1 MIPITEGKRVCAKT
15 NMKHRHCIATVVSF
29 VLLLCVTAIL
39 FWLVP
44 DKNFSAR
51 ENRSLQT
58 LPRFDAQKLFTGEL
72 SSAYND
78 YFADQFVARDVLV
91 TIKGTLELLTG
102 KGENNGI
109 LIGRGGQL
117 AKRLFETARAD
128 GNATTDSDVIDAAH
142 LQKAAM
148 GINRA
153 AGNAEVPLVVFLTG
167 RTADVATSAFLYPT
181 EVSDAMLATLRE
193 SIDQRVNYLD
203 LVPSYRNRYADGE
216 YVYYRTD
223 HHWTTLGAYYAYCD
237 ILKAFGMEKEII
249 PAKVF
254 QKETVATNFWGTFAS
269 ASGFHFVP
277 PDSVELWLLG
287 NEDDF
292 LVTADGRILD
302 GGLYNRAHL
311 EGNDK
316 YSVFLDGTHDV
327 VTVTKKDGQN
337 RPTLA
342 IFKDSFA
349 NSVAPFLAQHFDLVL
364 YNLSSPRTDYT
375 DITAYTKACDADA
388 ALVLYTLG
396 NVIET
401 DKMNRLR

>member
-1 MIPITEGKRVCAKT
+1 
-15 NMKHRHCIATVVSF
+15 MKHRHSIAIVVCF
-29 VLLLCVTAIL
+29 VLLISITSIA
-39 FWLVP
+39 FWLIP
-44 DKNFSAR
+44 DKSFSAR
-51 ENRSLQT
+51 ENRALQT
-58 LPRFDAQKLFTGEL
+58 LPRFDRDKLFSGAL

-78 YFADQFVARDVLV
+78 YFADQFVARDLLV
-91 TIKGTLELLTG
+91 TLKGGLELLSG

-109 LIGRGGQL
+109 LMGNGGQL
-117 AKRLFETARAD
+117 AKRLFSTARAD
-128 GNATTDSDVIDAAH
+128 GDAAEDSDVIDQEHLKNAA
-142 LQKAAM
+142 K

-153 AGNAEVPLVVFLTG
+153 AENADVPFAVFLTG
-167 RTADVATSAFLYPT
+167 RTADVAASAFLYPT
-181 EVSDAMLATLRE
+181 NASDKMLQTLRE
-193 SIDQRVNYLD
+193 NVCENVNYLD
-203 LVPSYRNRYADGE
+203 LVPTYRERYESGE

-237 ILKAFGMEKEII
+237 ILKAFGMENHII
-249 PAKVF
+249 PAANF

-277 PDSVELWLLG
+277 SDTVELWFLG

-292 LVTADGRILD
+292 LVTADGRALD
-302 GGLYNRAHL
+302 GGFYNRAHL
-311 EGNDK
+311 AGNDK

-327 VTVTKKDGQN
+327 VTITKKDGQN

-342 IFKDSFA
+342 VFKDSFA

-375 DITAYTKACDADA
+375 DVTAYTKACNADA

>member
-1 MIPITEGKRVCAKT
+1 
-15 NMKHRHCIATVVSF
+15 MKHRHCIATVVSF
-29 VLLLCVTAIL
+29 VLLLSFTAIA
-39 FWLVP
+39 FWLIP
-44 DKNFSAR
+44 DKDFSAR

-58 LPRFDAQKLFTGEL
+58 LPRFDKDRLLAGEL

-78 YFADQFVARDVLV
+78 YFADQFVARDTLV
-91 TIKGTLELLTG
+91 TLKGTLELLTG

-109 LIGRGGQL
+109 LIGRNGQL
-117 AKRLFETARAD
+117 AKRLFATARAD
-128 GNATTDSDVIDAAH
+128 GEAAEDSDIIDLTHLQDAA
-142 LQKAAM
+142 A

-153 AGNAEVPLVVFLTG
+153 AENADIPLVIFLTG
-167 RTADVATSAFLYPT
+167 RTVDVAESAFLYPT
-181 EVSDAMLATLRE
+181 DASDKMLATMRQNVGE
-193 SIDQRVNYLD
+193 NVAYLD
-203 LVPSYRNRYADGE
+203 LVPAYRTRYKSGE

-237 ILKAFGMEKEII
+237 ILRAFGMESDII
-249 PAKVF
+249 PAEKF
-254 QKETVATNFWGTFAS
+254 EKETVSTDFYGTFAS

-277 PDSVELWLLG
+277 ADTVELWHYG
-287 NEDDF
+287 NEDTF
-292 LVTADGRILD
+292 LVTADGRIFD

-327 VTVTKKDGQN
+327 VTVTKKDGQS

-375 DITAYTKACDADA
+375 DVTAYSRASDADA

-401 DKMNRLR
+401 DKINRLR

>member
-1 MIPITEGKRVCAKT
+1 
-15 NMKHRHCIATVVSF
+15 MKHRHSIATVVIF
-29 VLLLCVTAIL
+29 VLLLGSVAIA
-39 FWLVP
+39 FWLIP
-44 DKNFSAR
+44 DRDFSAR
-51 ENRSLQT
+51 ENRALQT
-58 LPRFDAQKLFTGEL
+58 LPRFDAQKLFSGEL
-72 SSAYND
+72 SRAYND
-78 YFADQFVARDVLV
+78 YYADQFPARDLFV
-91 TIKGTLELLTG
+91 TVKGALELLSG

-117 AKRLFETARAD
+117 AKRLFDTARAD
-128 GNATTDSDVIDAAH
+128 KNASTDSDVIDAVH
-142 LQKAAM
+142 LQNAAA

-153 AGNAEVPLVVFLTG
+153 TRNAEAPLVVLLTG
-167 RTADVATSAFLYPT
+167 RTADVAASAFLYPT
-181 EVSDAMLATLRE
+181 NASDAMLQTLRE
-193 SIDQRVNYLD
+193 NVDDSARYLD
-203 LVPSYRNRYADGE
+203 LVPTYRTLYANGE

-237 ILKAFGMEKEII
+237 ILRAFGMEKDII
-249 PAKVF
+249 PAESF
-254 QKETVATNFWGTFAS
+254 QKEIVSNDFYGTFAS
-269 ASGFHFVP
+269 ASGFHFVS
-277 PDSVELWLLG
+277 PDRVELWILG
-287 NEDDF
+287 NEDEF
-292 LVTADGRILD
+292 LVTADGRVL
-302 GGLYNRAHL
+302 GGGFYNRAHL
-311 EGNDK
+311 SGNDK

-375 DITAYTKACDADA
+375 DVTAYTRAADADA

-401 DKMNRLR
+401 DKINRLR

>member
-1 MIPITEGKRVCAKT
+1 
-15 NMKHRHCIATVVSF
+15 MKHRHCIATVVIF
-29 VLLLCVTAIL
+29 VLLLCLTAIA
-39 FWLVP
+39 FWLIP
-44 DKNFSAR
+44 DKSFSAR
-51 ENRSLQT
+51 ENRALQT
-58 LPRFDAQKLFTGEL
+58 LPRFDRDKLFSGAL

-78 YFADQFVARDVLV
+78 YFADQFVARDLLV
-91 TIKGTLELLTG
+91 TFKGTLELLSG

-109 LIGRGGQL
+109 LLGAGGQL
-117 AKRLFETARAD
+117 AKRLFSTARAD
-128 GNATTDSDVIDAAH
+128 GESAKDSDVIDPVHLKDAAE
-142 LQKAAM
+142 

-153 AGNAEVPLVVFLTG
+153 AENADVPFVVFLTG
-167 RTADVATSAFLYPT
+167 RTADVAESAFLYPT
-181 EVSDAMLATLRE
+181 NASDAMLQTLRE
-193 SIDQRVNYLD
+193 NVDKTVNYLD
-203 LVPSYRNRYADGE
+203 SVPTYRERYESGE

-237 ILKAFGMEKEII
+237 ILKAFGMENDII
-249 PAKVF
+249 PAQNF

-277 PDSVELWLLG
+277 PDTVELWLFG

-292 LVTADGRILD
+292 LVTADGRALD
-302 GGLYNRAHL
+302 GGFYNRAHL
-311 EGNDK
+311 SGNDK

-327 VTVTKKDGQN
+327 VTITKKDGQN

-375 DITAYTKACDADA
+375 DVSAYTKACNADA

>member
-1 MIPITEGKRVCAKT
+1 
-15 NMKHRHCIATVVSF
+15 MKHRQSIALVVSF
-29 VLLLCVTAIL
+29 VLLLNLTAIA

-44 DKNFSAR
+44 DKPFSAR
-51 ENRSLQT
+51 ENRALQT
-58 LPRFDAQKLFTGEL
+58 LPRFDTERLLSGDL

-78 YFADQFVARDVLV
+78 YFADQFVARNLLL
-91 TIKGTLELLTG
+91 TLKGSLELLSG

-109 LIGRGGQL
+109 LLGRDGQL
-117 AKRLFETARAD
+117 AKRLFSTARAD
-128 GNATTDSDVIDAAH
+128 RDAAEDSDVIDAEH
-142 LQKAAM
+142 LKHAAA

-153 AGNAEVPLVVFLTG
+153 TENSDIPFAVFLTG
-167 RTADVATSAFLYPT
+167 RTADVAASAFLYPT
-181 EVSDAMLATLRE
+181 NGSDKMLATLRE
-193 SIDQRVNYLD
+193 NVNRDVNYLD
-203 LVPSYRNRYADGE
+203 LVPTYRTRYESGE

-237 ILKAFGMEKEII
+237 ILKAFDMENDII
-249 PAKVF
+249 PAENF
-254 QKETVATNFWGTFAS
+254 AKETVSTNFWGTFA
-269 ASGFHFVP
+269 AKSGFHFVK

-292 LVTADGRILD
+292 LVTADGRTLED
-302 GGLYNRAHL
+302 GFYNRAHL
-311 EGNDK
+311 SGNDK

-327 VTVTKKDGQN
+327 VTITKKDGEN

-375 DITAYTKACDADA
+375 DVTAYTKACNADA

>member
-1 MIPITEGKRVCAKT
+1 MITDKEGKRICAKQ
-15 NMKHRHCIATVVSF
+15 NMKHRHSIATVVIF
-29 VLLLCVTAIL
+29 VFLLGCFTIA

-44 DKNFSAR
+44 DKDFSAR
-51 ENRSLQT
+51 ENRALQT
-58 LPRFDAQKLFTGEL
+58 LPRFDTQKLFAGEL

-78 YFADQFVARDVLV
+78 YYADQFPARDLFV
-91 TIKGTLELLTG
+91 TVKGALELLSG

-117 AKRLFETARAD
+117 AKRLFDTARAHK
-128 GNATTDSDVIDAAH
+128 NATTDSDVIDMVH
-142 LQKAAM
+142 LQNAAK

-153 AGNAEVPLVVFLTG
+153 TRNAEVPLVVFLTG

-181 EVSDAMLATLRE
+181 ETSDKMLATLRE
-193 SIDQRVNYLD
+193 NVDDNARYLD
-203 LVPSYRNRYADGE
+203 LVPAYRTLYANGE

-223 HHWTTLGAYYAYCD
+223 HHWTTLGAYYAYCE
-237 ILKAFGMEKEII
+237 ILQAYGMKNDII
-249 PAKVF
+249 PAESF
-254 QKETVATNFWGTFAS
+254 QKETVSTNFRGTFAS
-269 ASGFHFVP
+269 ASGFHFVS
-277 PDSVELWLLG
+277 PDTVELWLLG
-287 NEDDF
+287 NEDEF
-292 LVTADGRILD
+292 LVTADGCVLD
-302 GGLYNRAHL
+302 GGFYNRAHL

-316 YSVFLDGTHDV
+316 YSLFLDGTHDV
-327 VTVTKKDGQN
+327 VTITKKDGTD

-375 DITAYTKACDADA
+375 DVTAYTKACNADA

-401 DKMNRLR
+401 DKINRLR

>member
-1 MIPITEGKRVCAKT
+1 
-15 NMKHRHCIATVVSF
+15 MKHRHCIATVVSF

-39 FWLVP
+39 FWLIP

-58 LPRFDAQKLFTGEL
+58 LPRFDAEKLFAGEL
-72 SSAYND
+72 SRAYND
-78 YFADQFVARDVLV
+78 YYADQFVARDVLV
-91 TIKGTLELLTG
+91 TIKGTLELLSG

-109 LIGRGGQL
+109 LMGNGGQL
-117 AKRLFETARAD
+117 AKRLFATARVD
-128 GNATTDSDVIDAAH
+128 GQAAEDSDVLDSEHLKNAA
-142 LQKAAM
+142 L
-148 GINRA
+148 GINSA
-153 AGNAEVPLVVFLTG
+153 MGNAEVPLVVFLTG
-167 RTADVATSAFLYPT
+167 RTADVTESAFLYPT
-181 EVSDAMLATLRE
+181 NASDAMLQTLRE
-193 SIDQRVNYLD
+193 NVSDKANYLD
-203 LVPSYRNRYADGE
+203 LVPTYRTLYANGE

-223 HHWTTLGAYYAYCD
+223 HHWTTLGAYYAYCE
-237 ILKAFGMEKEII
+237 ILKAHGMEKDII
-249 PAKVF
+249 PAENF
-254 QKETVATNFWGTFAS
+254 QKETVSNDFYGTFAS

-277 PDSVELWLLG
+277 PDTVELWLLG

-292 LVTADGRILD
+292 LVTVDGRALD
-302 GGLYNRAHL
+302 GGFYNRAHL

-327 VTVTKKDGQN
+327 VTVTKKDGEN

-342 IFKDSFA
+342 VFKDSFA

-375 DITAYTKACDADA
+375 DVTAYTRAADADA

>member
-1 MIPITEGKRVCAKT
+1 
-15 NMKHRHCIATVVSF
+15 MKHRHSITTVVIF
-29 VLLLCVTAIL
+29 VLLLGSVAIA
-39 FWLVP
+39 FWLLP
-44 DKNFSAR
+44 DRNFSAR
-51 ENRSLQT
+51 ENRALQT
-58 LPRFDAQKLFTGEL
+58 LPRFDAEKLFSGEL
-72 SSAYND
+72 SRAYND
-78 YFADQFVARDVLV
+78 YYADQFPARDLFV
-91 TIKGTLELLTG
+91 TVKGALELLSG

-117 AKRLFETARAD
+117 AKRLFDTARAD
-128 GNATTDSDVIDAAH
+128 GNAATDSDVIDATH
-142 LQKAAM
+142 LQNAAM

-153 AGNAEVPLVVFLTG
+153 TRNAEVPLVVLLTG
-167 RTADVATSAFLYPT
+167 RTADIAASAFLYPAA
-181 EVSDAMLATLRE
+181 ESDKMLATLRE
-193 SIDQRVNYLD
+193 SVDDRARYLD
-203 LVPSYRNRYADGE
+203 LVPTYRTLYADGE

-237 ILKAFGMEKEII
+237 ILRAFGMENDII
-249 PAKVF
+249 PAKSF
-254 QKETVATNFWGTFAS
+254 QKATVATDFRGTFAS

-277 PDSVELWLLG
+277 PDSVEVWLLG
-287 NEDDF
+287 NEDEF
-292 LVTADGRILD
+292 LVTADGCVLD
-302 GGLYNRAHL
+302 GGFYNRAHL
-311 EGNDK
+311 SGNDK

-327 VTVTKKDGQN
+327 VTITKKDGTD

-375 DITAYTKACDADA
+375 DVTAYTRAADADA

-401 DKMNRLR
+401 DKINRLR

>member
-1 MIPITEGKRVCAKT
+1 MKR
-15 NMKHRHCIATVVSF
+15 RHSIVTVVSF
-29 VLLLCVTAIL
+29 VLLLSLGAIA
-39 FWLVP
+39 FWLIP
-44 DKNFSAR
+44 DQEFSAR
-51 ENRSLQT
+51 ENRALQT
-58 LPRFDAQKLFTGEL
+58 LPQWNTDKLLSGEF
-72 SSAYND
+72 SSACND
-78 YFADQFVARDVLV
+78 YFADQFPARDLFVS
-91 TIKGTLELLTG
+91 IKGVLQLLCSR
-102 KGENNGI
+102 GENNGI

-117 AKRLFETARAD
+117 AKRLFTTARTNQDAVE
-128 GNATTDSDVIDAAH
+128 DSDSIDQAH
-142 LQKAAM
+142 LQNAAR

-153 AGNAEVPLVVFLTG
+153 TENAEVPLVVFLTG
-167 RTADVATSAFLYPT
+167 RTIDVAASAFAYPT
-181 EVSDAMLATLRE
+181 SQSEKMLQTLRE
-193 SIDQRVNYLD
+193 NIDESVHYLD
-203 LVPSYRNRYADGE
+203 LVPAYKSRYESGE

-237 ILKAFGMEKEII
+237 IMKALGMENDII
-249 PAKVF
+249 PAQSF
-254 QKETVATNFWGTFAS
+254 TKETVATNFYGTFAS
-269 ASGFHFVP
+269 ASGFHFVKA
-277 PDSVELWLLG
+277 DTIELWLLG
-287 NEDDF
+287 NEESF
-292 LVTADGRILD
+292 LVTADGKVLQ

-327 VTVTKKDGQN
+327 VTITKKDASD

-375 DITAYTKACDADA
+375 DVTAYTKACNADA

-401 DKMNRLR
+401 DKINRLH

>member
-1 MIPITEGKRVCAKT
+1 
-15 NMKHRHCIATVVSF
+15 MKHRHSIAIVVCF
-29 VLLLCVTAIL
+29 VLLISLTSIA
-39 FWLVP
+39 FWLIP
-44 DKNFSAR
+44 DKSFSAR
-51 ENRSLQT
+51 ENRALQT
-58 LPRFDAQKLFTGEL
+58 LPRFDRDKLFSGAL

-78 YFADQFVARDVLV
+78 YFADQFVARDLLV
-91 TIKGTLELLTG
+91 TLKGGLELLSG

-109 LIGRGGQL
+109 LIGNGGQL
-117 AKRLFETARAD
+117 AKRLFSTARAD
-128 GNATTDSDVIDAAH
+128 GDAAEDSDIIDQEHLKNAA
-142 LQKAAM
+142 K
-148 GINRA
+148 GIHRA
-153 AGNAEVPLVVFLTG
+153 AENADVPFVVFLTG
-167 RTADVATSAFLYPT
+167 RTADVAASAFLYPT
-181 EVSDAMLATLRE
+181 NASDAMLQALRE
-193 SIDQRVNYLD
+193 NVGENVNYLD
-203 LVPSYRNRYADGE
+203 LVPTYRERYESGE

-237 ILKAFGMEKEII
+237 ILKAFGMENDII
-249 PAKVF
+249 PAQSF
-254 QKETVATNFWGTFAS
+254 QKETVSTNFWGTFAS

-277 PDSVELWLLG
+277 PDTVELWLLG

-292 LVTADGRILD
+292 LVTVDGRALD
-302 GGLYNRAHL
+302 GGFYNRAHL
-311 EGNDK
+311 EENDK

-327 VTVTKKDGQN
+327 VTITKKDGEN

-342 IFKDSFA
+342 VFKDSFA

-375 DITAYTKACDADA
+375 DVTAYTRAANADA

>member
-1 MIPITEGKRVCAKT
+1 MKTKKGSAFAQIKMKR
-15 NMKHRHCIATVVSF
+15 RHAIATVVSF
-29 VLLLCVTAIL
+29 VLLLSLGAIS
-39 FWLVP
+39 FWLIP
-44 DKNFSAR
+44 DKSFSAR
-51 ENRSLQT
+51 ENRALQT
-58 LPRFDAQKLFTGEL
+58 LPRFDTEKLFSGEL

-78 YFADQFVARDVLV
+78 YFADQFPARNFFV
-91 TIKGTLELLTG
+91 TLKGGLELLSG

-109 LIGRGGQL
+109 LLGRSSQL
-117 AKRLFETARAD
+117 AKRLFTTARAD
-128 GNATTDSDVIDAAH
+128 GDASKESDIIDAAH
-142 LQKAAM
+142 LQSAAA

-153 AGNAEVPLVVFLTG
+153 AENVDVPLVVFLTG
-167 RTADVATSAFLYPT
+167 RTADVAASAFLYPADA
-181 EVSDAMLATLRE
+181 SDAMLATLRE
-193 SIDQRVNYLD
+193 SVDEHVNYLD
-203 LVPSYRNRYADGE
+203 IVPTYQSRYEGGE

-237 ILKAFGMEKEII
+237 ILKAFGMENDII
-249 PAKVF
+249 PAENF
-254 QKETVATNFWGTFAS
+254 QKETVSKDFWGTFAS
-269 ASGFHFVP
+269 ASGFRFVK
-277 PDSVELWLLG
+277 PDTVELWLLG
-287 NEDDF
+287 NEDSF
-292 LVTADGRILD
+292 LVTADGRILES
-302 GGLYNRAHL
+302 GLYNRSHL

-316 YSVFLDGTHDV
+316 YSVFLDGTHDI

-375 DITAYTKACDADA
+375 DVTAYTGTCNADY

>member
-1 MIPITEGKRVCAKT
+1 
-15 NMKHRHCIATVVSF
+15 MKHRHSIAIVVCF
-29 VLLLCVTAIL
+29 VLLISITSIA
-39 FWLVP
+39 FWLIP
-44 DKNFSAR
+44 DKSFSAR
-51 ENRSLQT
+51 ENRALQT
-58 LPRFDAQKLFTGEL
+58 LPRFDRDKLFSGAL

-78 YFADQFVARDVLV
+78 YFADQFVARDLLV
-91 TIKGTLELLTG
+91 TLKGGLELLSG

-109 LIGRGGQL
+109 LMGNGGQL
-117 AKRLFETARAD
+117 AKRLFSTARAD
-128 GNATTDSDVIDAAH
+128 GAAAEVSDVIDQEHLKNAA
-142 LQKAAM
+142 K

-153 AGNAEVPLVVFLTG
+153 AENADVPFVVFLTG
-167 RTADVATSAFLYPT
+167 RTVDITASAFLYPT
-181 EVSDAMLATLRE
+181 NASDAMLQTLRE
-193 SIDQRVNYLD
+193 NMGENVNYLD
-203 LVPSYRNRYADGE
+203 SVPTYRERYESGE

-237 ILKAFGMEKEII
+237 ILKAFGMENDII
-249 PAKVF
+249 PAQSF
-254 QKETVATNFWGTFAS
+254 QKETVSTNFWGTFAS

-277 PDSVELWLLG
+277 PDTVELWLLG

-292 LVTADGRILD
+292 LVTADGRALD
-302 GGLYNRAHL
+302 GGFYNRAHL

-327 VTVTKKDGQN
+327 VTITKKDGEN

-375 DITAYTKACDADA
+375 DVTAYTKACNADA
-388 ALVLYTLG
+388 TLVLYTLG

>member
-1 MIPITEGKRVCAKT
+1 
-15 NMKHRHCIATVVSF
+15 MKHRHSIAIVVSF
-29 VLLLCVTAIL
+29 VLLLGFTAIA
-39 FWLVP
+39 FWIIP
-44 DKNFSAR
+44 DNDFSAR
-51 ENRSLQT
+51 ENRALQT
-58 LPRFDAQKLFTGEL
+58 LPRFDKDKLFSGEL

-91 TIKGTLELLTG
+91 TLKGTLELLSG

-109 LIGRGGQL
+109 LLGDRGQL
-117 AKRLFETARAD
+117 AKRLFATARIGKDA
-128 GNATTDSDVIDAAH
+128 AEDSDIIDSEHLKNAAD
-142 LQKAAM
+142 

-153 AGNAEVPLVVFLTG
+153 SENVDVPFVVFLTG
-167 RTADVATSAFLYPT
+167 RTADVASSAFLYPNHA
-181 EVSDAMLATLRE
+181 SDAMLETLRQNVAE
-193 SIDQRVNYLD
+193 DVNYLD
-203 LVPSYRNRYADGE
+203 LVPTYRERYESGE

-237 ILKAFGMEKEII
+237 ILKAFGMENDII
-249 PAKVF
+249 PTEKF
-254 QKETVATNFWGTFAS
+254 QKEIVSTNFYGTFAA

-277 PDSVELWLLG
+277 PDSVELWLFG
-287 NEDDF
+287 NEEEF
-292 LVTADGRILD
+292 LVTADGHTLD
-302 GGLYNRAHL
+302 GGFYNRRHL
-311 EGNDK
+311 SGNDK

-327 VTVTKKDGQN
+327 VTVTKKDGQD

-375 DITAYTKACDADA
+375 DVTTWSRACRADA

>member
-1 MIPITEGKRVCAKT
+1 MRY
-15 NMKHRHCIATVVSF
+15 RHSIATVVIF
-29 VLLLCVTAIL
+29 VLLLSFGAIS
-39 FWLVP
+39 FWLLP
-44 DKNFSAR
+44 DKTFSER
-51 ENRSLQT
+51 ENRALQT
-58 LPRFDAQKLFTGEL
+58 LPRFDTEKFLGGEL
-72 SSAYND
+72 SGAYND
-78 YFADQFVARDVLV
+78 YFADQFPARDGLV
-91 TIKGTLELLTG
+91 TLKGVLELLSG

-109 LIGRGGQL
+109 LIGRSGQL
-117 AKRLFETARAD
+117 AKRLFTAARAD
-128 GNATTDSDVIDAAH
+128 GESAQDSDVLDQKH
-142 LQKAAM
+142 LQNVAA

-153 AGNAEVPLVVFLTG
+153 AKNAHVPFAVFLTG
-167 RTADVATSAFLYPT
+167 RTADVAASAFLYPADP
-181 EVSDAMLATLRE
+181 SDEMLQALRE
-193 SIDQRVNYLD
+193 NVNENVNYLD
-203 LVPSYRNRYADGE
+203 LVPTYRNRHVDGE

-223 HHWTTLGAYYAYCD
+223 HHWTTLGAYYAYCE
-237 ILKAFGMEKEII
+237 ILKAYGMENDII
-249 PAKVF
+249 PAERF
-254 QKETVATNFWGTFAS
+254 QKETVSNDFYGTFAS

-277 PDSVELWLLG
+277 PDTVELWLLG

-292 LVTADGRILD
+292 LVAVDGRFLD
-302 GGLYNRAHL
+302 GGFYNRAHL

-327 VTVTKKDGQN
+327 VTITKKDGEN

-375 DITAYTKACDADA
+375 DVTAYTRAADADA

-401 DKMNRLR
+401 DKINRLR

>member
-1 MIPITEGKRVCAKT
+1 
-15 NMKHRHCIATVVSF
+15 MKHRQSIALVVSF
-29 VLLLCVTAIL
+29 VLLLNLTAIA

-44 DKNFSAR
+44 DKTFSAR
-51 ENRSLQT
+51 ENRALQT
-58 LPRFDAQKLFTGEL
+58 LPRFDTERLL
-72 SSAYND
+72 SGDLSNAYND
-78 YFADQFVARDVLV
+78 YFADQIVARNLLL
-91 TIKGTLELLTG
+91 TLKGSLELLSG

-109 LIGRGGQL
+109 LLGRDGQL
-117 AKRLFETARAD
+117 AKRLFSTARAD
-128 GNATTDSDVIDAAH
+128 RDAAEDSDVIDTEHLKQAA
-142 LQKAAM
+142 A

-153 AGNAEVPLVVFLTG
+153 TENLDIPFAVFLTG
-167 RTADVATSAFLYPT
+167 RTADVAASAFLYPT
-181 EVSDAMLATLRE
+181 NGSDKMLATLRE
-193 SIDQRVNYLD
+193 NVNRDVSYLD
-203 LVPSYRNRYADGE
+203 LVPTYRTRYESGE

-237 ILKAFGMEKEII
+237 ILKAFGMENDII
-249 PAKVF
+249 PAENF
-254 QKETVATNFWGTFAS
+254 AKETVSTNFWGTFA
-269 ASGFHFVP
+269 AKSGFHFVK

-292 LVTADGRILD
+292 LVTADGRTLD
-302 GGLYNRAHL
+302 DGFYNRAHL
-311 EGNDK
+311 SGNDK

-327 VTVTKKDGQN
+327 VTITKKDGQN

-375 DITAYTKACDADA
+375 DVTAYSRACQADF

>member
-1 MIPITEGKRVCAKT
+1 
-15 NMKHRHCIATVVSF
+15 MKHRQSIALVVSF
-29 VLLLCVTAIL
+29 VLLLSIAAIA

-44 DKNFSAR
+44 DKPFSAR
-51 ENRSLQT
+51 ENRALQT
-58 LPRFDAQKLFTGEL
+58 LPRFDTERLL
-72 SSAYND
+72 SGDLSRAYND
-78 YFADQFVARDVLV
+78 YFADQFVARNLLL
-91 TIKGTLELLTG
+91 TLKGSLELLSG

-109 LIGRGGQL
+109 LMGNGGQL
-117 AKRLFETARAD
+117 AKRLFSTARANGD
-128 GNATTDSDVIDAAH
+128 AAEDSDVIDTEHLKHAAV
-142 LQKAAM
+142 

-153 AGNAEVPLVVFLTG
+153 TENLDIPFAVFLTG
-167 RTADVATSAFLYPT
+167 RTADVAASAFLYPT
-181 EVSDAMLATLRE
+181 NGSDKMLATLRE
-193 SIDQRVNYLD
+193 NVNRDVNYLD
-203 LVPSYRNRYADGE
+203 LVPTYRTRYESGE

-237 ILKAFGMEKEII
+237 ILKAFGMENDII
-249 PAKVF
+249 PAENF
-254 QKETVATNFWGTFAS
+254 AKETVSTNFWGTFA
-269 ASGFHFVP
+269 AKSGFHFVK

-292 LVTADGRILD
+292 LVTADGRTLED
-302 GGLYNRAHL
+302 GFYNRAHL
-311 EGNDK
+311 SGNDK

-327 VTVTKKDGQN
+327 VTITKKDGEN

-349 NSVAPFLAQHFDLVL
+349 NSVAPFLAQHFDLIL
-364 YNLSSPRTDYT
+364 YNLSSLRTDYT
-375 DITAYTKACDADA
+375 DVTAYTKACNADA